1 MPVEDL
7 PGRSGTRWARCNCSV
22 KIREYIICP
31 RGCQRTPLSVEVGPE
46 GGEAH
51 REIPIVKLLCLD
63 TSGSAGSIVL
73 SEDCTILGEINLDS
87 ACTHTA
93 RLLSGIQYLLSHAEV
108 TLNDIQ
114 AFGVVCGPGSFTG
127 IRIGLTTVKGLA
139 ETLGKPTVAVTAFEA
154 WVERFPE
161 WQGVLVPMIDA
172 RRGEVYAAVFERRQS
187 RLIQRDSGLV
197 GAPGELLDT
206 LDEETVLFLGG
217 GAQKY
222 RDLIRSRGRPR
233 WRVAQTDPFLGRSLA
248 TLASSKA
255 ERGEWTAPPD
265 LRAFYLRRSDAEVKW
280 KGP

>member
-1 MPVEDL
+1 MQVEDL
-7 PGRSGTRWARCNCSV
+7 PGRSGARWARCDCSV
-22 KIREYIICP
+22 EIPEYIICP
-31 RGCQRTPLSVEVGPE
+31 RGCQRTPLPVEVEPNR
-46 GGEAH
+46 GEAH
-51 REIPIVKLLCLD
+51 REIPILRLLCLD

-73 SEDCTILGEINLDS
+73 SEDCDILGEINLDS
-87 ACTHTA
+87 ARTHTA
-93 RLLSGIQYLLSHAEV
+93 RLLAGIQYLLSHAEV

-114 AFGVVCGPGSFTG
+114 AFGVICGPGSFTG
-127 IRIGLTTVKGLA
+127 VRIGLTTVKGLA

-197 GAPGELLDT
+197 GAPGELLDA

>member
-187 RLIQRDSGLV
+187 HLIQRDSGLV
-197 GAPGELLDT
+197 GAPGELLDA

-248 TLASSKA
+248 TLASAKA
-255 ERGEWTAPPD
+255 DRGEWTAPPD